1 MSRAE
6 IDAEPGTAA
15 GPASLLQLQGIS
27 KSFREVEVLRDVDL
41 ECPAGEVHALV
52 GENGAGKSTLVKVIA
67 GAHQP
72 DRGTITLAGELMS
85 FSHPRQAQ
93 AAGVSIIYQ
102 EFNLLTDRTV
112 AQNIFLGREPTRG
125 PVIDRSRLE
134 EDTVALL
141 DQLNVRG
148 TISPRAKISE
158 LSVAKQQIVEIAKAL
173 SFDSRIL
180 IMDEPTASLAPPEVE
195 ALFEIVREL
204 RDRGMLIFYVSHRLT
219 EVFALAD
226 RVTVLKD
233 GDQVTTTDIGSLTP
247 DSIVRLMVGR
257 DLSDYFP
264 ERAPPDDIGEVRL
277 RVRGGSNEF
286 ISDIDLE
293 LRAGEIVG
301 LAGLEGSGRTEVAEA
316 IFGVEPFDAGTVEL
330 DGEPASIRRPRQA
343 VDHRIGFVTEDRKSQ
358 GLVLPRSV
366 LENTLLPLHTLS
378 RADRREREA
387 VQEVPEG
394 STLTMHLSDRV
405 DLRAASLDQEVRF
418 LSGGNQQKV
427 VFAKWLASDAWILLF
442 DEPTR
447 GIDVGAKAGIH
458 DLMRGLAKRGA
469 AVLMISSELPEVI
482 GMSDR
487 IVVMNHGRVAGEL
500 EAGSSE
506 ADIML
511 LATGQ
516 TDGVA
521 SDVLHP
527 AERGAPAATS
537 AEAPAGADGAG
548 ERGAEGEAPAGA
560 DGVGGPHD
568 DHVGHDPGEVSG

>member
-1 MSRAE
+1 MNRPAP
-6 IDAEPGTAA
+6 DAEPRSSA
-15 GPASLLQLQGIS
+15 GQAPLLELKGIS

-72 DRGTITLAGELMS
+72 DRGTMRLDGKQMS
-85 FSHPRQAQ
+85 FNHPRQAQ
-93 AAGVSIIYQ
+93 AVGVSIIYQ

-125 PVIDRSRLE
+125 PLIDRRRLE
-134 EDTVALL
+134 EETVALL
-141 DQLNVRG
+141 DQLNVSG
-148 TISPRAKISE
+148 SISPRAKISD

-195 ALFEIVREL
+195 ALFEIVQQLRE
-204 RDRGMLIFYVSHRLT
+204 RGMLIFYVSHRLKEIFT
-219 EVFALAD
+219 LAD

-257 DLSDYFP
+257 ELSDYFP
-264 ERAPPDDIGEVRL
+264 ERAASEDIGEVRL
-277 RVRGGSNEF
+277 RVRGGSNQF
-286 ISDIDLE
+286 VSDIDLE

-301 LAGLEGSGRTEVAEA
+301 VAGLEGSGRTEVAEA
-316 IFGVEPFDAGTVEL
+316 IFGVEPFQSGTVEL
-330 DGEPASIRRPRQA
+330 DGTPVTIRSPRQA

-378 RADRREREA
+378 RSDRREREA
-387 VQEVPEG
+387 VHEVAEG
-394 STLTMHLSDRV
+394 SSLTMRLSERV

-427 VFAKWLASDAWILLF
+427 VFAKWLASDAWVLLF

-487 IVVMNHGRVAGEL
+487 IAVMSHGRIAGEL
-500 EAGSSE
+500 EAGASE

-516 TDGVA
+516 SNGA
-521 SDVLHP
+521 GSQVLHP
-527 AERGAPAATS
+527 AEARALAEVEATPDTS
-537 AEAPAGADGAG
+537 GEASTGADAQDAQGGLSNVA
-548 ERGAEGEAPAGA
+548 A
-560 DGVGGPHD
+560 DPHD
-568 DHVGHDPGEVSG
+568 EQTGNGTGEVS

>member
-1 MSRAE
+1 MNRPAT
-6 IDAEPGTAA
+6 DADEPRAA
-15 GPASLLQLQGIS
+15 GSSPLLELKGIS
-27 KSFREVEVLRDVDL
+27 KSFREVEVLRDVEL
-41 ECPAGEVHALV
+41 ACPAGEVHAIV
-52 GENGAGKSTLVKVIA
+52 GENGAGKSTLVKVVA
-67 GAHQP
+67 GAHLP
-72 DRGTITLAGELMS
+72 DRGTITLDGRQMS
-85 FSHPRQAQ
+85 FHHPRQAQ
-93 AAGVSIIYQ
+93 LAGVSIIYQ

-125 PVIDRSRLE
+125 PLIDRRQLE
-134 EDTVALL
+134 ENTVALL
-141 DQLNVRG
+141 EQLNVSDS
-148 TISPRAKISE
+148 ISPRAKISD

-173 SFDSRIL
+173 SFDARIL
-180 IMDEPTASLAPPEVE
+180 IMDEPTASLAPPEV
-195 ALFEIVREL
+195 ASLFEIVEQL
-204 RDRGMLIFYVSHRLT
+204 RDRGMLIFYVSHRLKEIFT
-219 EVFALAD
+219 LAD

-233 GDQVTTTDIGSLTP
+233 GDQVTTTGIDSLTP

-257 DLSDYFP
+257 ELSDYFP
-264 ERAPPDDIGEVRL
+264 ERAEPDDIGEVRL
-277 RVRGGSNEF
+277 RVRDGSNHAV
-286 ISDIDLE
+286 SDIDLK

-316 IFGVEPFDAGTVEL
+316 IFGVEPFQTGTVEL
-330 DGEPASIRRPRQA
+330 DGKPVSIRRPRQA

-378 RADRREREA
+378 RSDRRERE
-387 VQEVPEG
+387 EVHEIPEN
-394 STLTMHLSDRV
+394 SSLTMQLAERV

-427 VFAKWLASDAWILLF
+427 VFAKWLASDAWVLLF

-487 IVVMNHGRVAGEL
+487 IVVMSHGRISGEL
-500 EAGSSE
+500 PAGASE

-516 TDGVA
+516 SNGGEPEVM
-521 SDVLHP
+521 HP
-527 AERGAPAATS
+527 AELDAAS
-537 AEAPAGADGAG
+537 DSVSESELSNVAGDS
-548 ERGAEGEAPAGA
+548 
-560 DGVGGPHD
+560 HD
-568 DHVGHDPGEVSG
+568 DQPGQDPGEVRQ

>member
-1 MSRAE
+1 MSRVTSAAE
-6 IDAEPGTAA
+6 SPRPAGDEP
-15 GPASLLQLQGIS
+15 LLKLAGIS
-27 KSFREVEVLRDVDL
+27 KSFREVEVLRDVVL
-41 ECPAGEVHALV
+41 ECPPGEVHAIV
-52 GENGAGKSTLVKVIA
+52 GENGAGKSTLVKVVA

-72 DRGTITLAGELMS
+72 DRGTMTLDGRAVS
-85 FSHPRQAQ
+85 FHHPRQAQ

-125 PVIDRSRLE
+125 PLIDRRRLE

-141 DQLNVRG
+141 EQLNVSG
-148 TISPRAKISE
+148 SISPRAKISD
-158 LSVAKQQIVEIAKAL
+158 LSVAQQQIVEIAKAL
-173 SFDSRIL
+173 SFDAQIL

-195 ALFEIVREL
+195 ALFEIVRQL
-204 RDRGMLIFYVSHRLT
+204 RERGMLIFYVSHRLK
-219 EVFALAD
+219 EIFALAD

-233 GDQVTTTDIGSLTP
+233 GDQVATTDIGSLTP

-257 DLSDYFP
+257 ELSDYFP
-264 ERAPPDDIGEVRL
+264 ELAAPDDIGEVRL
-277 RVRGGSNEF
+277 RVRGGSNQH

-316 IFGVEPFDAGTVEL
+316 IFGVEPFETGTIEL
-330 DGEPASIRRPRQA
+330 DGEQVSIRRPRQA
-343 VDHRIGFVTEDRKSQ
+343 VDHRIGFVTEDRKTQ

-366 LENTLLPLHTLS
+366 LENTLLPLRTLS
-378 RADRREREA
+378 GHDRREREA
-387 VQEVPEG
+387 VHEVAEG
-394 STLTMHLSDRV
+394 STLTMQLAERV

-427 VFAKWLASDAWILLF
+427 VFAKWLASDAWVLLF

-469 AVLMISSELPEVI
+469 AVLMVSSELPEVI

-487 IVVMNHGRVAGEL
+487 IVVMSHGRIAGEL
-500 EAGSSE
+500 EAGASE

-516 TDGVA
+516 SNGDGP
-521 SDVLHP
+521 DVRHP
-527 AERGAPAATS
+527 AEEVAAAKTAQEDQAAET
-537 AEAPAGADGAG
+537 AEATADS
-548 ERGAEGEAPAGA
+548 ELSE
-560 DGVGGPHD
+560 VTSNPHD
-568 DHVGHDPGEVSG
+568 DQMGHDPGEVSG